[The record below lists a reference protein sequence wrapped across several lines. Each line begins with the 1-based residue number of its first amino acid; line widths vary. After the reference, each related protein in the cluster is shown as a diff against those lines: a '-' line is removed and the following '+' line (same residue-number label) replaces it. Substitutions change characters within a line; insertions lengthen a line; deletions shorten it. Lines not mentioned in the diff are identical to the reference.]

1 MRAHCDAIELG
12 DLAGLAPGPLTPDE
26 HRERLTA
33 SFPGRPASGALAEQ
47 QPWDGPEAYHVL
59 CVGSALDLLGAPV
72 QAPPQPWAGVT
83 PEQLRRRLDA
93 LDWAEHAWHAGSVV
107 DTIGTALT
115 LAPTD
120 RTQPTREAL
129 VGWLTTHR
137 DPSTG
142 LWGSRTV
149 EGLREAVNG
158 TYRLVRGTLAPWGV
172 ALGGGDVVGDS
183 VLRHVRDGGLD
194 RATAC
199 DALDV
204 AYLLWWARPSARE
217 YRAAEVAE
225 TARRILKLALA
236 AWSTGDGAGAP
247 FAPLGTEMVLVS
259 GAEPTRPSLQGSEM
273 WAALAWY
280 AADLLGCA
288 DALGY
293 TLRGIHRPARG
304 PA

>member
-1 MRAHCDAIELG
+1 M
-12 DLAGLAPGPLTPDE
+12 
-26 HRERLTA
+26 
-33 SFPGRPASGALAEQ
+33 
-47 QPWDGPEAYHVL
+47 
-59 CVGSALDLLGAPV
+59 
-72 QAPPQPWAGVT
+72 T

-225 TARRILKLALA
+225 TARRILELALA